1 MKNISNMLG
10 NGNLTPKERALM
22 LIQDDL
28 KERMDGFSS
37 LTEVDIY
44 SLKNFKA
51 DWKNDR
57 FSIEKYNELMGLWR
71 MIDNVILDSQTA
83 FMNLNIEYLRSH
95 RLFTMIFYGSKKQSE
110 QITKGILKD
119 FVPQG
124 LLLLLKNSGLDYKRT
139 IYNLAYS
146 NLGPVTQEDSI
157 KLYPDCKTEHHYFL
171 QELFLAKYLSDKKL
185 ELSDAEKKEIID
197 EIVNSFSWDY
207 IEKMKALK
215 NEDLWF
221 NFFNGYFADIPYMYL
236 LEKSANYSNIHFR
249 DEEDLKRIFVTMLK
263 DDEIARVKNILKSGI
278 YKWLDEGLYTKE
290 FIPACAS
297 EGKETCNNCDTTK
310 THKEIIQEWHVK
322 YAEAEKVINDLVE
335 SGKLQVV
342 TKKRQIHAFS
352 FEETILTG
360 ESIFELEDTYLFVKE
375 YREQVENLMPP
386 AAVISLMQTSPCMDW
401 YSELISIKKLFA
413 GISKIIELDITPLAQ
428 KHLDGMVE
436 ELGIVNRQ
444 VEHIFERYESL
455 QEKNFNFLINYYPE
469 DMKIKLVDNKIYR
482 LGIAKV
488 YLESTEK
495 NVSSECFNFLKN
507 FMDENKD

>member
-1 MKNISNMLG
+1 
-10 NGNLTPKERALM
+10 
-22 LIQDDL
+22 
-28 KERMDGFSS
+28 
-37 LTEVDIY
+37 
-44 SLKNFKA
+44 
-51 DWKNDR
+51 
-57 FSIEKYNELMGLWR
+57 
-71 MIDNVILDSQTA
+71 
-83 FMNLNIEYLRSH
+83 
-95 RLFTMIFYGSKKQSE
+95 
-110 QITKGILKD
+110 
-119 FVPQG
+119 
-124 LLLLLKNSGLDYKRT
+124 
-139 IYNLAYS
+139 
-146 NLGPVTQEDSI
+146 
-157 KLYPDCKTEHHYFL
+157 
-171 QELFLAKYLSDKKL
+171 
-185 ELSDAEKKEIID
+185 
-197 EIVNSFSWDY
+197 
-207 IEKMKALK
+207 
-215 NEDLWF
+215 
-221 NFFNGYFADIPYMYL
+221 
-236 LEKSANYSNIHFR
+236 
-249 DEEDLKRIFVTMLK
+249 
-263 DDEIARVKNILKSGI
+263 
-278 YKWLDEGLYTKE
+278 
-290 FIPACAS
+290 
-297 EGKETCNNCDTTK
+297 
-310 THKEIIQEWHVK
+310 VK

-488 YLESTEK
+488 YEK
-495 NVSSECFNFLKN
+495 FYG
-507 FMDENKD
+507 